1 MTTLKIGEL
10 LKAKG
15 LVTDAQINLAV
26 AQQSITGDMLAE
38 TLTKLGFVSP
48 KEIAQALAAQAGMD
62 FIDLHG
68 YVIPDDAL
76 RLVPRDIA
84 ERMGFLPLDVE
95 KKWGLTIGI
104 TSPSNILAIDTATRI
119 GGKPP
124 MVYMIDTE
132 SFYETIE
139 TAYYFLENPIQQR
152 IANIINEI
160 KATEAISAATLSP
173 GIISTL
179 VEVLIMDSIRRNA
192 TDIHINPASE
202 TVHVFCRIDGV
213 LQHSLC
219 FPRIAHS
226 GVVSRIKILSQL
238 DIAEQRLPQDGS
250 FAFSFL
256 NKKYDMRISTL
267 PTIYGEN
274 IVIRILGSSGP
285 LLRIT
290 NLGFNEHDAKQLKT
304 LFSKPHGI
312 VLITGPTGSGKTTT
326 LYAALRE
333 LNLLEKNILTVEDP
347 VEYRISMIK
356 QTEVNERA
364 GYDFALAGRNFM
376 RQDPDVILLGELRD
390 EETAK
395 IAIRASITGHLVLT
409 TLHSNDAVT
418 SIPRLM
424 DLNVDRFLL
433 SSSLL
438 AVLAQRLARKI
449 CTNCKTEYQLKDGEL
464 KAIDLSELEGKIKTA
479 FKGTGCPVCNNIGYR
494 GRIVIGEILI
504 VDDEIKEL
512 IYSGSSVKSIK
523 DTAIRNGMRI
533 MRDDGISKAIEGIT
547 TFEEV
552 LRVVG

>member
-1 MTTLKIGEL
+1 MTTLRIGEL
-10 LKAKG
+10 LKTKG
-15 LVTDAQINLAV
+15 LLTDAQLNLALV
-26 AQQSITGDMLAE
+26 QQSITGDLLGE
-38 TLTKLGFVSP
+38 TLMKLGFVSS
-48 KEIAQALAAQAGMD
+48 KEIAQALATQAGMD

-84 ERMGFLPLDVE
+84 ERMGFLPLGVE
-95 KKWGLTIGI
+95 KGRGLTIGI
-104 TSPSNILAIDTATRI
+104 TSPTNILAIDTATRI

-124 MVYMIDTE
+124 TVYMIDTE

-139 TAYYFLENPIQQR
+139 KAYYFFENPIQQR
-152 IANIINEI
+152 IDNTINEI
-160 KATEAISAATLSP
+160 KATEALSPATVSP

-179 VEVLIMDSIRRNA
+179 VELLIMDAIRKNA
-192 TDIHINPASE
+192 TDIHINPAGE
-202 TVHVFCRIDGV
+202 AVHVFHRVDGV
-213 LQHSLC
+213 LQHALC
-219 FPRIAHS
+219 FPKTAHS
-226 GVVSRIKILSQL
+226 AVVSRIKILSQL
-238 DIAEQRLPQDGS
+238 DITEQRLPQDGS

-256 NKKYDMRISTL
+256 NKKYDMRVSTI

-285 LLRIT
+285 LLRIA
-290 NLGFNEHDAKQLKT
+290 NLGFNEHDVMQLRT

-347 VEYRISMIK
+347 VEYRLSMVK

-364 GYDFALAGRNFM
+364 GYGFAIAGRNFM
-376 RQDPDVILLGELRD
+376 RQDPDVMLLGELRD
-390 EETAK
+390 EETAR
-395 IAIRASITGHLVLT
+395 IAIRASITGQLVLT

-418 SIPRLM
+418 AIPRLI

-438 AVLAQRLARKI
+438 AVLAQRLVRKI

-464 KAIDLSELEGKIKTA
+464 KAIDLPELEGKIKTA
-479 FKGTGCPVCNNIGYR
+479 FKGMGCPVCNNTGYR
-494 GRIVIGEILI
+494 GRTAIGEILI

-523 DTAIRNGMRI
+523 DAAIRNGMKP
-533 MRDDGISKAIEGIT
+533 MRDDGIRKAIEGIT